1 MWLSKGRS
9 GIGDK
14 NIDGTYEDWNGLS
27 PNGRQFKNPLTDEVR
42 NLSGAD
48 YWHVRKSMNLHQW
61 EGQNLFL
68 PNGMAN
74 TDIFAEDYVETNQT
88 SSSPKLSYRHPDC
101 VLPGEEFIDLLDQ
114 LELVTYKMYKEGM
127 ISKDQWFEEKADID
141 RMRDKEYDRYL
152 KSQLGK

>member
-14 NIDGTYEDWNGLS
+14 NIDGTYEDWSGLS
-27 PNGRQFKNPLTDEVR
+27 PNGRQFKSPLTEEVR
-42 NLSGAD
+42 NLSGAE
-48 YWHVRKSMNLHQW
+48 YWHARKSMNLHQW
-61 EGQNLFL
+61 EGRNLFL

-74 TDIFAEDYVETNQT
+74 TAIFAEDYVEVSEQNKP
-88 SSSPKLSYRHPDC
+88 SLSFKHPEC

-127 ISKDQWFEEKADID
+127 ITQAQWLEEKADIQA
-141 RMRDKEYDRYL
+141 MRDKEYDRYEKEL
-152 KSQLGK
+152 LEKK